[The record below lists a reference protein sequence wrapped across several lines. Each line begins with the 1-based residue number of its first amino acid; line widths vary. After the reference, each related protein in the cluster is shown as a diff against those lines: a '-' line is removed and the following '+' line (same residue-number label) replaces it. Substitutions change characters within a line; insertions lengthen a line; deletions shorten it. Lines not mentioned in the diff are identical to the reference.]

1 MLLNLLPTNIT
12 ILLWS
17 FFLFHVVFSN
27 IVTIPV
33 KIRNARLKLE
43 LAIST
48 GTLITVTNDG
58 IDLSKLSEK
67 AI

>member
-17 FFLFHVVFSN
+17 FFLFHVVFGS

-43 LAIST
+43 LAIPA
-48 GTLITVTNDG
+48 GILITVTNDG

-67 AI
+67 AK

>member
-17 FFLFHVVFSN
+17 FFLFHVVFSS

-43 LAIST
+43 LAIPA
-48 GTLITVTNDG
+48 GTLITVINDG
-58 IDLSKLSEK
+58 IDLSKVSEK